1 MSVRLDRALVERGFV
16 RSRNQGREFIL
27 EGLVSVEGQ
36 VVTRPAEPVRAE
48 QAISLAAAASQR
60 RVGRGYDK
68 LRRFL
73 AGKPIDFRG
82 RQVVDGGAAS
92 GGFSQYALEQ
102 GAAAVLAVEL
112 GRGQLDASLREEP
125 RLRLLEAQDV
135 RAVTHLPEPCEIL
148 LLDLSF
154 ISLCSVLPKLK
165 LPLAAGAWLVALIK
179 PQFEA
184 PPGALTAGGRLRDA
198 ALAERLRDKVL
209 DCARAQGW
217 EILGVDAVEPGPD
230 QRQREFF
237 ALARWRG
244 AARGEGRS

>member
-1 MSVRLDRALVERGFV
+1 MNSRLDRALVERGFV

-27 EGLVSVEGQ
+27 EGLVSVDGQ
-36 VVTRPAEPVRAE
+36 IVTRPAEPVRTE
-48 QAISLAAAASQR
+48 QTISLAAAASRR

-73 AGKPIDFRG
+73 EGKSLDFRG

-112 GRGQLDASLREEP
+112 GHGQLDAALSEEP
-125 RLRLLEAQDV
+125 RLQLLEAQDI
-135 RAVTHLPEPCEIL
+135 RAVASLPAPCEIL

-154 ISLCSVLPKLK
+154 ISLCAVLPKLK
-165 LPLAAGAWLVALIK
+165 LPLAAGARLVALIK

-184 PPGALTAGGRLRDA
+184 PSGALTAGGRLRDA

-209 DCARAQGW
+209 DCAQVQGW
-217 EILGVDAVEPGPD
+217 AILAVEAVEPGPD

-237 ALARWRG
+237 VLAAWHG
-244 AARGEGRS
+244 AAGGEGRR

>member
-1 MSVRLDRALVERGFV
+1 VSARLDRVLVERGLV

-27 EGLVSVEGQ
+27 EGLVSVDGR

-48 QAISLAAAASQR
+48 QGITLATAANAR

-73 AGKPIDFRG
+73 AGKPVAFQG

-112 GRGQLDASLREEP
+112 GRGQLDRDLRTDP
-125 RLRLLEAQDV
+125 RLRVLEAQDI
-135 RAVTHLPEPCEIL
+135 RAVTALPAPCEIL

-154 ISLCSVLPKLK
+154 ISLCAVLPKLK
-165 LPLAAGAWLVALIK
+165 LPLAPAAWLVALIK

-184 PPGALTAGGRLRDA
+184 PPGALTAGGRLRDG
-198 ALAERLRDKVL
+198 ALAERLRDQVL

-217 EILGVDAVEPGPD
+217 EIIAVETVAPGPD
-230 QRQREFF
+230 QRQREYF
-237 ALARWRG
+237 ALATWRG
-244 AARGEGRS
+244 HDAGEGRR